1 MASTPDTPSLSP
13 RRETTSL
20 GRFPATHSSDNAAG
34 LAAVSEGGASSSSFD
49 CALMPAAGGFGRH
62 QKLHS
67 VLTWL
72 PYIFVGCVLC
82 ADAFN
87 SAPLDSYRCRPDPTA
102 LPANASDAQVW
113 LWLMR
118 REARSGQQYLQQ
130 QQQQYLQQQ
139 QQQQMNGGGGGG
151 GGGPHCARVR
161 YGAVGGAAG
170 VNRTEVGTGE
180 ECTAWVYRVSPSQPG
195 LRTTIVTQWDLVC
208 KKWWLVPAERLAFM
222 VGYVVGCVAM
232 GALSDRLG
240 RRCVLLISL
249 VLTSLVGFAM
259 GLSSGP
265 VMFTVLRLGQGLF
278 LPGVFLSLYLIL
290 IEMCDPPR
298 RLMRC
303 MMAMVFLVGG
313 EMVLP
318 GLALLCRDWA
328 VLQPVLATPLVLSV
342 SLACVLGESARWLL
356 ATRQVAEARAAME
369 TIAERN
375 GATEDEDVARR
386 NDAFQE
392 IECALEF
399 ASKPRKH
406 NVLELFS
413 TRNIW
418 KNLLILCFITF
429 IGSGLHLCFMQY
441 LRDSGH
447 SFYARYYMM
456 AGAAA
461 VGCLLTCV
469 AAERMGRRGTLLACV
484 ILMGLA
490 SLLLLALTQ
499 YLVPELVLALTL
511 LGLVVSHAAGG
522 LGVFVAAEVTP
533 TVVRGAGL
541 GLAAGC
547 ASLGRVSAP
556 LEELLT
562 ERGSFLHHVVLAA
575 LDVVALL
582 SVMFLP
588 ESRGHPLP
596 ESLDD
601 GETYRQHLQL
611 SSAPG
616 ACGGVGGGG
625 GGTGVDRA
633 APNGGGGGGIIGDG
647 CSPAVPSL
655 RTASRRK
662 RDKVPLLSQASE
674 AGSYASA
681 RSDSSELRDITAG
694 IDF

>member
-1 MASTPDTPSLSP
+1 
-13 RRETTSL
+13 
-20 GRFPATHSSDNAAG
+20 
-34 LAAVSEGGASSSSFD
+34 
-49 CALMPAAGGFGRH
+49 
-62 QKLHS
+62 
-67 VLTWL
+67 
-72 PYIFVGCVLC
+72 
-82 ADAFN
+82 
-87 SAPLDSYRCRPDPTA
+87 
-102 LPANASDAQVW
+102 
-113 LWLMR
+113 MR

-139 QQQQMNGGGGGG
+139 QQMNGGGG

-161 YGAVGGAAG
+161 YGAAGAAAG

-356 ATRQVAEARAAME
+356 ATRQVAEARAALE

-596 ESLDD
+596 ESLND

-616 ACGGVGGGG
+616 ACGGGGVSG

-633 APNGGGGGGIIGDG
+633 APNGGGGGIIGDG